1 MPLRRPTAA
10 QIQALGNTLGMSL
23 TAGESEAFV
32 RMLEGTFDAYDQ
44 VDAMPDHLPE
54 VTYPRAPGRRPA
66 AADNPHNAWAIR
78 TSIKGAAT
86 GPLAG
91 RTVAIKD
98 NICVAGVPMAM
109 GTGYL
114 EGYMPDVDATVVTR
128 ILDAGGEIVGK
139 ATCEYLCLSGG
150 SHTSWPAPVRNPHEP
165 SRMAGGS
172 SSGSAVLVATGEAD
186 MALGGDQGGSIR
198 IPAAWCGIVGLKPTY
213 GLVPFTGI
221 FPVELTVDHVGPMTQ
236 TVRDNALLLE
246 VLAGPDGVDPRQYE
260 ARTAPYLETIEDG
273 VRGLRIGVV
282 TEGFGTPEAEQD
294 VDRLVRQQAQRFA
307 SLGATVED
315 VSVPV
320 HAVGRAIWTP
330 TLVEGLVD
338 LMMRHNGTGTNQR
351 GVFVN
356 SMADAHA
363 RWRQHADEFSVSLKV
378 VLLAA
383 EFIHLQ
389 YGSRFYGKSQN
400 LIRKMRDEYNRT
412 FERYDLLLM
421 PTTPQKPTLLPPPA
435 ASLEEIYGVALNMNR
450 NTSPFCGTGHPSI
463 TVPCGTLEG
472 LPIGLMLTGR
482 HYEEALL
489 FRAAYAFESESGR

>member
-109 GTGYL
+109 GAGYL

-150 SHTSWPAPVRNPHEP
+150 SHTSWPAPVRNPHDP

-246 VLAGPDGVDPRQYE
+246 VLAGADGVDPRQYE

-282 TEGFGTPEAEQD
+282 TEGFCTPEAEQD